1 MLYGHTQQTLLQV
14 VNEVLYSI
22 EQLQNQSK
30 RQYGVEDVRAWKP
43 IYAQWHVRDNFKV
56 LR

>member
-30 RQYGVEDVRAWKP
+30 RQYGVEDVRA
-43 IYAQWHVRDNFKV
+43 
-56 LR
+56 